1 LDVFGDESP
10 PPSRTIRIGGGGG
23 FWGDRVDAPI
33 KLLQEEPLDYLM
45 FDYLSELTMS
55 IMAKQRAR
63 NPTSGWATDLTD
75 WLSTGGMEALHQRGV
90 KLVTNAGGANPEA
103 CAAAVLE
110 IAASIGW
117 TDARLAIITGDD
129 ILPRIEDLLGSGQNL
144 AHFETGTLLHDSG
157 RSLLS
162 ANAYL
167 GAGPIGAALGAGADI
182 VITGRVADPSLL
194 VGCMLHA
201 AGWVEHAN
209 DLNLDRNIPIDEWA
223 PDSVSEPLDVLAQWT
238 IAGHLVECGAQVSG
252 GNSTDWASIPELD
265 NLSLPIAEVGFD
277 GTVVI
282 TRAMQGGGRVDR
294 RIVAEQLVYEI
305 SDPTAYITPDVV
317 IDLSEVTLTEI
328 RTDSVE
334 VSNATGKP
342 RPPELKV
349 SASLEDGWFASA
361 SLLIPGPDAI
371 QRARACDATLRG
383 RLDTTDLSICS
394 ELIGAGI
401 TLPPGIDSSEHLVE
415 PTELLLRWAV
425 VGENR
430 DEVIQFTREVA
441 PLVLTG
447 PGGVSGYGA
456 RGRPRRQLR
465 HWPTLLDRT
474 LVEST
479 VRCDIIG
486 TMDVSQVREIANQ
499 TAAARQAQHGRGIR
513 LLGRLHEGLEYSQWT
528 RPFARRIA
536 TRVPEVLELREGS
549 R

>member
-1 LDVFGDESP
+1 MDEFEVDSR
-10 PPSRTIRIGGGGG
+10 PPSRIIRIGGGGG
-23 FWGDRVDAPI
+23 FWGDRIDAPI

-75 WLSTGGMEALHQRGV
+75 WLGAGGMEALHQRGV

-103 CAAAVLE
+103 CAAAVLK
-110 IAASIGW
+110 IAAAIGW
-117 TDARLAIITGDD
+117 SDARLAIITGDD
-129 ILPRIEDLLGSGQNL
+129 ILPRIDDLLDSEHNL
-144 AHFETGTLLHDSG
+144 AHFETGTPIQDNG
-157 RSLLS
+157 NPLLS

-201 AGWVEHAN
+201 AGWVERAN
-209 DLNLDRNIPIDEWA
+209 EENLDRRIPIDEWA
-223 PDSVSEPLDVLAQWT
+223 PEDVSEPLDVLAQWT

-265 NLSLPIAEVGFD
+265 NLSLPIAEVGID

-282 TRAMQGGGRVDR
+282 TRAMHGGGRVNR

-305 SDPTAYITPDVV
+305 SDPTAYITPDVI
-317 IDLSEVTLTEI
+317 IDLSEVTLTDI
-328 RTDSVE
+328 DTDSVE
-334 VSNATGKP
+334 VAAARGKP
-342 RPPELKV
+342 RPPKFKV

-371 QRARACDATLRG
+371 ERARVCDATLRG
-383 RLDTTDLSICS
+383 RLDDTDLSICS

-401 TLPPGIDSSEHLVE
+401 TLPPGISFAEHLVE

-425 VGENR
+425 VGSNR
-430 DEVIQFTREVA
+430 DEVIQFTREIA

-465 HWPTLLDRT
+465 HWPTLLDRS

-486 TMDVSQVREIANQ
+486 TMDIKDILESAHR
-499 TAAARQAQHGRGIR
+499 TAAARIEQHGRGIR
-513 LLGRLHEGLEYSQWT
+513 LLGRLHDGLEYSQWT

-536 TRVPEVLELREGS
+536 TRVPEVLELKEGS